1 MNKPSESIKTI
12 WSLRTFIRYFVNSV
26 IFFVA
31 ERFFIVP
38 NIDWP
43 LSQGILPGLLLL
55 LGTILAFVLPYFRYK
70 YWFFDV
76 RDDEIYIQ
84 YGIFTRVK
92 TFVPYSRIQH
102 LDVRQS
108 LFERMLHLSS
118 LVLYTAGSV
127 NADLI
132 IPGLPEDY
140 AESLRIELK
149 NITSEDDV

>member
-1 MNKPSESIKTI
+1 MNKPAESIKTI
-12 WSLRTFIRYFVNSV
+12 WSLRTFIRYLINSLLLFVV
-26 IFFVA
+26 
-31 ERFFIVP
+31 ERFFISP
-38 NIDWP
+38 NIDLP
-43 LSQGILPGLLLL
+43 FSPGILPGALLFV
-55 LGTILAFVLPYFRYK
+55 GTLLAFILPYFRYK

-92 TFVPYSRIQH
+92 TFVPYNRIQH

-108 LFERMLHLSS
+108 FFERMLHLSS

-127 NADLI
+127 NSDLV
-132 IPGLPEDY
+132 IPGLPEEY

-149 NITSEDDV
+149 NITSEDEV